1 MGGVSSILESLTLE
15 LGILRSL
22 GVRDLVLTFGNTG
35 ELALRKAWGIEGR
48 CVIQTGNY
56 PGHVLD
62 EAARMEFRR
71 GLFCAHPGKLLKVA
85 AGSFNTKQKFGIA
98 FITTLQIRRRPRAGI
113 RSQKI

>member
-1 MGGVSSILESLTLE
+1 MLFRSSVPGGEAVARRTFNPRLGIEGGISILGTTGVVRPMDESSILESLTLE

-62 EAARMEFRR
+62 SNVPQAAASQNR
-71 GLFCAHPGKLLKVA
+71 AGKL
-85 AGSFNTKQKFGIA
+85 
-98 FITTLQIRRRPRAGI
+98 
-113 RSQKI
+113 